1 MTRRVISALVV
12 LALFVGGAF
21 TYALTSGSPIPTY
34 TVTAD
39 IEQAPNLF
47 AGGRVMVRGV
57 EVGEI
62 TAVEPS
68 AEGVR
73 VTIEI
78 NEEVEIPADATLSV
92 IPITVISDRYV
103 QLFPAYSGSGPTLED
118 GDHIPADRTTIPAEL
133 DDVLTELKGLLGALE
148 PRGDGRGSLA
158 RLIENVD
165 HVMDGN
171 AEELAG
177 TLSGS
182 STVLQNLAQS
192 GANIQGLITNLDE
205 VFVTLAGRASEI
217 GLVNERFQLV
227 AQALLADQANLEAT
241 AENLAFL
248 SDETAGL
255 IEESG
260 DEIGTAFG
268 RLARVL
274 DGILEHQEELADGIR
289 WSNVIAESLG
299 ATDKNGKGLYA
310 YSGRQ
315 APPGTE
321 RSQYNYRIDT
331 RDTVACERI
340 GALVESFK
348 SLNPRITA
356 EQVRISILNFIPL
369 EYRDDLTFL
378 IDLLIPVCSR
388 LPGESTLAPDV
399 QATIQAMA
407 AEVGEDRFRAMVAQW
422 ALSGILGEQP

>member
-1 MTRRVISALVV
+1 MTRRVVTALVT
-12 LALFVGGAF
+12 LSLFVGGAF
-21 TYALTSGSPIPTY
+21 AYALTSGSPVPTY

-62 TAVEPS
+62 TSVEPS
-68 AEGVR
+68 AGGVR

-78 NEEVEIPADATLSV
+78 HEEVEIPADATLSV

-118 GDHIPADRTTIPAEL
+118 GDHIPVERTTIPAEL

-148 PRGDGRGSLA
+148 PRGEGRGSLA
-158 RLIENVD
+158 RLIGNLD
-165 HVMDGN
+165 YVMDGN

-192 GANIQGLITNLDE
+192 GTNIQGLIANLDE

-241 AENLAFL
+241 TENLAFL

-260 DEIGTAFG
+260 DEIGSAFG

-274 DGILEHQEELADGIR
+274 DGVLEHQDKLADGIR

-299 ATDKNGKGLYA
+299 ATNKKGKGLYA

-321 RSQYNYRIDT
+321 GAEYNYRIDT

-348 SLNPRITA
+348 VLNPSVTS
-356 EQVRISILNFIPL
+356 EQVRINILQFIPL

-378 IDLLIPVCSR
+378 LDLLIPVCSD
-388 LPGESTLAPDV
+388 LPGESTVTRDV

-407 AEVGEDRFRAMVAQW
+407 DEVGADRFKAMVSQW

>member
-1 MTRRVISALVV
+1 MTRRLVATAVV
-12 LALFVGGAF
+12 LSLFVGGAF
-21 TYALTSGSPIPTY
+21 AYALTSGTSAPTY

-62 TAVEPS
+62 TDVQPRPD
-68 AEGVR
+68 GVR
-73 VTIEI
+73 VTL
-78 NEEVEIPADATLSV
+78 EVREGVDVPADATLSV

-103 QLFPAYSGSGPTLED
+103 QLFPAYTGSGPTLED
-118 GDHIPADRTTIPAEL
+118 GDHIPVGRTTIPAEL
-133 DDVLTELKGLLGALE
+133 DDVLTELKGLLSALE
-148 PRGDGRGSLA
+148 PRGDGKGPLA

-165 HVMDGN
+165 AVMDGN
-171 AEELAG
+171 SEELAG
-177 TLSGS
+177 ALDGS

-192 GANIQGLITNLDE
+192 GANIQGLIANLDE

-227 AQALLADQANLEAT
+227 AQALLADQANLEKT
-241 AENLAFL
+241 TENLAFL

-260 DEIGTAFG
+260 DEIGQAFG

-274 DGILEHQEELADGIR
+274 DGILADQDELAHGIR

-299 ATDKNGKGLYA
+299 ATDRKGKGLFA
-310 YSGRQ
+310 YSGKQ
-315 APPGTE
+315 APVGSE
-321 RSQYNYRIDT
+321 RASYNYRIDT

-348 SLNPRITA
+348 VLNPQITA
-356 EQVRISILNFIPL
+356 EQVRLSILRFIPL
-369 EYRDDLTFL
+369 EYQDDITFL
-378 IDLLIPVCSR
+378 LDLLIPICSE
-388 LPGESTLAPDV
+388 LPGAPNLSPSAQESIEAL
-399 QATIQAMA
+399 A
-407 AEVGEDRFRAMVAQW
+407 AEVGEAKFRALVAQW
-422 ALSGILGEQP
+422 ALSGMLGGER

>member
-1 MTRRVISALVV
+1 MTRRVISTLVV
-12 LALFVGGAF
+12 LSLFVGGAF
-21 TYALTSGSPIPTY
+21 AYAFTRGADEPTY

-39 IEQAPNLF
+39 VEQAPNLF

-62 TAVEPS
+62 TQVEPRPD
-68 AEGVR
+68 GVR

-78 NEEVEIPADATLSV
+78 REDVDVPADATLSV

-103 QLFPAYSGSGPTLED
+103 QLFPAYSGSGPTLEE
-118 GDHIPADRTTIPAEL
+118 GDHIPASRTTIPAEL

-148 PRGDGRGSLA
+148 PRGEGKGSLA

-165 HVMDGN
+165 AVMDGN
-171 AEELAG
+171 SEELAG

-182 STVLQNLAQS
+182 STVLQNLARS
-192 GANIQGLITNLDE
+192 GTNIQGLIANLDE

-241 AENLAFL
+241 TENLAFL

-255 IEESG
+255 LEGSG
-260 DEIGTAFG
+260 DDIGSAFG

-274 DGILEHQEELADGIR
+274 DSILVHQDELADGIR

-299 ATDKNGKGLYA
+299 ATDKNGKGLFA
-310 YSGRQ
+310 YTGRQ
-315 APPGTE
+315 APVGTA
-321 RSQYNYRIDT
+321 RASYNYRIDT

-340 GALVESFK
+340 GALVESFTL
-348 SLNPRITA
+348 LNPGITA
-356 EQVRISILNFIPL
+356 EQVRESILRFIPP
-369 EYRDDLTFL
+369 EYQDDLTFL
-378 IDLLIPVCSR
+378 LDLLIPVCSQ
-388 LPGESTLAPDV
+388 LPVQAPLTPDV
-399 QATIQAMA
+399 RASIKAMA
-407 AEVGEDRFRAMVAQW
+407 AEVGEEQFRAMVAEW
-422 ALSGILGEQP
+422 ALSGMLGAGQ

>member
-1 MTRRVISALVV
+1 MTRRVVSTFVV
-12 LALFVGGAF
+12 LSLLLAGTIGYV
-21 TYALTSGSPIPTY
+21 LTSGEAVPTY

-39 IEQAPNLF
+39 VDQAPNLF
-47 AGGRVMVRGV
+47 EGGRVMVRGV

-62 TAVEPS
+62 KDVEPR

-73 VTIEI
+73 LTIEI
-78 NEEVEIPADATLSV
+78 EEGIDIPADATLAV
-92 IPITVISDRYV
+92 IPVTVISDRYV
-103 QLFPAYSGSGPTLED
+103 QLFPAYEGSGPTLAD
-118 GDHIPADRTTIPAEL
+118 GDHIPVDRTTIPAEL
-133 DDVLTELKGLLGALE
+133 DDVLTELKGLLSALE
-148 PRGDGRGSLA
+148 PRGDGKGSLA

-165 HVMDGN
+165 AVMEGN
-171 AEELAG
+171 SENLAG

-182 STVLQNLAQS
+182 STVLQNLAKS
-192 GANIQGLITNLDE
+192 GTNIQGLIANLDE

-227 AQALLADQANLEAT
+227 AQALLADQANLEST
-241 AENLAFL
+241 TENLAFL

-255 IEESG
+255 LGESG

-268 RLARVL
+268 RLATVL
-274 DGILEHQEELADGIR
+274 DGILVNQDELADGIR

-299 ATDKNGKGLYA
+299 AVDRKGKGLYA

-321 RSQYNYRIDT
+321 RASYNYRIDT

-369 EYRDDLTFL
+369 EYRDDITFIL
-378 IDLLIPVCSR
+378 DLLIPVCSV
-388 LPGESTLAPDV
+388 LPGEPQLAPDV
-399 QATIQAMA
+399 QESIRAMA
-407 AEVGEDRFRAMVAQW
+407 AEMGEARFRAMVADW
-422 ALSGILGEQP
+422 ALSGILGAAQ